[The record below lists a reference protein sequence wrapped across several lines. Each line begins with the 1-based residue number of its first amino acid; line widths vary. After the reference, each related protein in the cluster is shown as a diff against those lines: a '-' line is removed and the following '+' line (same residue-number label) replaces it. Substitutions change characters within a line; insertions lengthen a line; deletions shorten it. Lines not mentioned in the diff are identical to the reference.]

1 MTNPLVGLAVSEKL
15 TRSNYLLWQSQ
26 VLPSIRGAR
35 LTSFLDAK
43 TEAPPE
49 TIIIDKDGKSS
60 QETNLAYDAW
70 VATDQQV
77 LSFLLNTLSP
87 DILISVIGIEIA
99 ADVWGSIKSM
109 FASQSRTSISN
120 LRVAL
125 AKTKKENMV
134 TAQFFTMMKGL
145 ADELAA
151 AGRPI
156 DEERAC

>member
-70 VATDQQV
+70 VA
-77 LSFLLNTLSP
+77 
-87 DILISVIGIEIA
+87 
-99 ADVWGSIKSM
+99 AD
-109 FASQSRTSISN
+109 
-120 LRVAL
+120 
-125 AKTKKENMV
+125 
-134 TAQFFTMMKGL
+134 
-145 ADELAA
+145 
-151 AGRPI
+151 
-156 DEERAC
+156 